1 VHHPTLGELPTV
13 AQLIADYPCPV
24 ERAAAVTAL
33 AKNRRTL
40 SPELAQ
46 LRRDDLWAGRFRL
59 RHTLGHLAR
68 KVGMTDSAIHKL
80 TGTRKAAARRV
91 EAVAA

>member
-1 VHHPTLGELPTV
+1 MHHPTLGKIPTV
-13 AQLIADYPCPV
+13 EDLIARYPCPV

-33 AKNRRTL
+33 AKNCRTL
-40 SPELAQ
+40 PPPLAK

-59 RHTLGHLAR
+59 KHTLGELAR
-68 KVGMTDSAIHKL
+68 RVGMTDSGIHKL
-80 TGTRKAAARRV
+80 TGNRKAAAQRV